1 MDKLIQLL
9 KENARYSVEEL
20 ASIVGLTAKEVETE
34 LSKLI
39 ESGTIL
45 GFAAVTD
52 ISKLEGSNVV
62 SALIEVKLTPERGGG
77 FDRLARRIAKFDE
90 VESCM
95 LMSGAYDL
103 CVVIS
108 GSSLHS
114 VATFV
119 AEKLSTLEGV
129 VSTATHFQLKSYKS
143 NGFLSVSE
151 SSGDRLPVSP

>member
-52 ISKLEGSNVV
+52 ISKLEGSNAV

-90 VESCM
+90 VEELFIVSKR
-95 LMSGAYDL
+95 
-103 CVVIS
+103 CV
-108 GSSLHS
+108 
-114 VATFV
+114 T
-119 AEKLSTLEGV
+119 
-129 VSTATHFQLKSYKS
+129 
-143 NGFLSVSE
+143 
-151 SSGDRLPVSP
+151 

>member
-20 ASIVGLTAKEVETE
+20 ASIVGLTTKEVETE

-52 ISKLEGSNVV
+52 ISKLEGSNAV

-119 AEKLSTLEGV
+119 AEKLSTLDGV
-129 VSTATHFQLKSYKS
+129 ISTATHFQLKSYKS
-143 NGFLSVSE
+143 NGFLSESE
-151 SSGDRLPVSP
+151 SSGERLAVSP

>member
-20 ASIVGLTAKEVETE
+20 ASIVGLTTKEVETE

-52 ISKLEGSNVV
+52 ISKLEGSNAV

-77 FDRLARRIAKFDE
+77 FDRLAR
-90 VESCM
+90 
-95 LMSGAYDL
+95 
-103 CVVIS
+103 
-108 GSSLHS
+108 
-114 VATFV
+114 
-119 AEKLSTLEGV
+119 
-129 VSTATHFQLKSYKS
+129 
-143 NGFLSVSE
+143 
-151 SSGDRLPVSP
+151 

>member
-52 ISKLEGSNVV
+52 ISKLEGSNAV

-90 VESCM
+90 VESGFQ
-95 LMSGAYDL
+95 SNL
-103 CVVIS
+103 C
-108 GSSLHS
+108 L
-114 VATFV
+114 
-119 AEKLSTLEGV
+119 
-129 VSTATHFQLKSYKS
+129 
-143 NGFLSVSE
+143 
-151 SSGDRLPVSP
+151 

>member
-45 GFAAVTD
+45 GFAAVSD
-52 ISKLEGSNVV
+52 ISKLEGSNAV

-77 FDRLARRIAKFDE
+77 FDL
-90 VESCM
+90 
-95 LMSGAYDL
+95 
-103 CVVIS
+103 
-108 GSSLHS
+108 SLIHI
-114 VATFV
+114 
-119 AEKLSTLEGV
+119 
-129 VSTATHFQLKSYKS
+129 
-143 NGFLSVSE
+143 
-151 SSGDRLPVSP
+151 

>member
-52 ISKLEGSNVV
+52 ISKLEGSNAV
-62 SALIEVKLTPERGGG
+62 SALIL
-77 FDRLARRIAKFDE
+77 
-90 VESCM
+90 
-95 LMSGAYDL
+95 
-103 CVVIS
+103 
-108 GSSLHS
+108 SLIHI
-114 VATFV
+114 
-119 AEKLSTLEGV
+119 
-129 VSTATHFQLKSYKS
+129 
-143 NGFLSVSE
+143 
-151 SSGDRLPVSP
+151 

>member
-52 ISKLEGSNVV
+52 ISKLEGSNAV

-90 VESCM
+90 VES
-95 LMSGAYDL
+95 
-103 CVVIS
+103 
-108 GSSLHS
+108 
-114 VATFV
+114 
-119 AEKLSTLEGV
+119 
-129 VSTATHFQLKSYKS
+129 
-143 NGFLSVSE
+143 
-151 SSGDRLPVSP
+151 

>member
-1 MDKLIQLL
+1 MSSQLGLGADQIEKRISDLID
-9 KENARYSVEEL
+9 
-20 ASIVGLTAKEVETE
+20 
-34 LSKLI
+34 
-39 ESGTIL
+39 SGVIL
-45 GFAAVTD
+45 GFTAITD
-52 ISKLEGSNVV
+52 SSKLDESDTV

-95 LMSGAYDL
+95 LMSGGYDL

-108 GSSLHS
+108 GSSLHN

-129 VSTATHFQLKSYKS
+129 ISTATHFQLKTYKT
-143 NGFLSVSE
+143 NGFLAQPDA
-151 SSGDRLPVSP
+151 SGERLPVSP

>member
-20 ASIVGLTAKEVETE
+20 ASIVGLTTKEVETE

-52 ISKLEGSNVV
+52 ISKLEGSNAV

-77 FDRLARRIAKFDE
+77 FDRLA
-90 VESCM
+90 
-95 LMSGAYDL
+95 
-103 CVVIS
+103 
-108 GSSLHS
+108 
-114 VATFV
+114 
-119 AEKLSTLEGV
+119 
-129 VSTATHFQLKSYKS
+129 
-143 NGFLSVSE
+143 
-151 SSGDRLPVSP
+151 

>member
-20 ASIVGLTAKEVETE
+20 ASIVGFTAKEVETE

-52 ISKLEGSNVV
+52 ISKLEGSNAV

-77 FDRLARRIAKFDE
+77 
-90 VESCM
+90 
-95 LMSGAYDL
+95 
-103 CVVIS
+103 
-108 GSSLHS
+108 
-114 VATFV
+114 
-119 AEKLSTLEGV
+119 
-129 VSTATHFQLKSYKS
+129 
-143 NGFLSVSE
+143 
-151 SSGDRLPVSP
+151 

>member
-52 ISKLEGSNVV
+52 ISKLEGSNGV

-143 NGFLSVSE
+143 NGFGSF
-151 SSGDRLPVSP
+151 RM